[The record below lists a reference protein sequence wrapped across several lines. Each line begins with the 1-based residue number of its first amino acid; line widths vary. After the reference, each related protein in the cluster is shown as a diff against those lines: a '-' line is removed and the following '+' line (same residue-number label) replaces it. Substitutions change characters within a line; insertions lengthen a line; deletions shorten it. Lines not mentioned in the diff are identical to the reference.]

1 MTTFRKE
8 QKWPFDPTPGVVGVC
23 NDSTLAFMV
32 LCAQFSLIWY
42 ATWLLSVKDIVW
54 PFDPTPWVKG
64 VSVGKI
70 FATMLL
76 PASSALIWYAT
87 WLLSEKYIVWPFDPT
102 PWTEGLSVGK
112 IFATMLLPASSALI
126 WYATW
131 PYSEKVEFW
140 PQPHPPSPPK
150 GFGIRPS
157 NWNPVWYVSYLLL
170 LCLHA
175 KFQQKILIIALVI
188 AKFKYL
194 TFDPLGGVKGGG
206 VKLWHFPS
214 YLQALGNHG
223 L

>member
-8 QKWPFDPTPGVVGVC
+8 QKMTFWPHPGVVGVW
-23 NDSTLAFMV
+23 NDNILAFMV
-32 LCAQFSLIWY
+32 LCAQFPL
-42 ATWLLSVKDIVW
+42 
-54 PFDPTPWVKG
+54 F
-64 VSVGKI
+64 
-70 FATMLL
+70 
-76 PASSALIWYAT
+76 WYAT

-102 PWTEGLSVGK
+102 PWVEGVSVGK

-131 PYSEKVEFW
+131 PYSEFW
-140 PQPHPPSPPK
+140 PRPHPLSPPK
-150 GFGIRPS
+150 GLGIRPS
-157 NWNPVWYVSYLLL
+157 NWNPFGCVSYLLL

-206 VKLWHFPS
+206 VKLWHCHS
-214 YLQALGNHG
+214 
-223 L
+223 